1 MRINARIITAA
12 SVLLTMLQFW
22 CCGDVV
28 AASFDC
34 AKGASNVEKAICSN
48 SELSRL
54 DDEMGGIYTE
64 VLKVVADRPGV
75 MSTQRDWL
83 KTRNQCDYDAC
94 IERMYK
100 VRLDRL
106 RYYLRN
112 AGEPG
117 KSDYAGLCQ
126 SLKTMPPNERQKFM
140 EESGFKAFWV
150 SPEQSDGRFGYKGRD
165 YVLTYRDKGF
175 EEVYAVSYVREYDR
189 NLYRLCFLGGDE
201 VEIRESNG
209 EGSYTWKYGGS
220 RYYEKYLA
228 SFVRKPAD
236 AGGRGRYYVM
246 GRLRWMKPDA
256 QGLDLCDRLAAAFNA
271 VPDAP
276 PMVCEV
282 KFPDSVT
289 EAVVPQWQD
298 VSGDAEALA
307 EFKHLVVDETVR
319 PNEVIEQ
326 HLEDMIADGRVTL
339 WRARFRL
346 NPDDVEDVV
355 YQMHSEML
363 PGECEYSSEN
373 RARSAGNPRYRYA
386 ASDGMNG
393 KTFYKFNGD
402 TSGGLFLYKGKSY
415 FHHWG
420 YGKSSRWF
428 TYNADYTDEPHIAVS
443 QGETGRGGYFVE
455 ISVCDIGYREY

>member
-1 MRINARIITAA
+1 MFTLATLAVIFAINVA
-12 SVLLTMLQFW
+12 Q
-22 CCGDVV
+22 

-34 AKGASNVEKAICSN
+34 AKAASSVEKAICSN
-48 SELSRL
+48 GKLSRL
-54 DDEMGGIYTE
+54 DDEMGEIYTE
-64 VLKVVADRPGV
+64 VLKVVADGPGV
-75 MSTQRDWL
+75 MIGQRSWL
-83 KTRNQCDYDAC
+83 KTRNKCNDDVC

-106 RYYLRN
+106 HYHLRN
-112 AGEPG
+112 AGEPTM
-117 KSDYAGLCQ
+117 SDYAGLCR
-126 SLKTMPPNERQKFM
+126 SLKTMSPKERRELM

-165 YVLTYRDKGF
+165 YVLSYRDKSF
-175 EEVYAVSYVREYDR
+175 EEIYAVSYVREFDR

-201 VEIRESNG
+201 MEVRAPSG
-209 EGSYTWKYGGS
+209 EGSHTWDYGGS

-236 AGGRGRYYVM
+236 VGGRGRYYVM

-282 KFPDSVT
+282 KFPDSLI
-289 EAVVPQWQD
+289 EADVPQWQN

-307 EFKHLVVDETVR
+307 EFKHLVVDEAVR

-346 NPDDVEDVV
+346 NPDDIEDVV
-355 YQMHSEML
+355 YQLRRDTL
-363 PGECEYSSEN
+363 PGKCEYSSDN
-373 RARSAGNPRYRYA
+373 RSRTAGQPIFRYA
-386 ASDGMNG
+386 ASDGLND

-420 YGKSSRWF
+420 YGKSSRWL
-428 TYNADYTDEPHIAVS
+428 TYKADYTNEPRITIAESTDGAFGDSFGKVK
-443 QGETGRGGYFVE
+443 
-455 ISVCDIGYREY
+455 VCDIGYREY